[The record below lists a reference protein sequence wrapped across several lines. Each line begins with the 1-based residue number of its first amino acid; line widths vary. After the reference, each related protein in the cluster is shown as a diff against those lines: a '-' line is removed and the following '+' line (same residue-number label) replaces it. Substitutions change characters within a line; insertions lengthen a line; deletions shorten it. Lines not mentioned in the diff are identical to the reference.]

1 MPIVKTYN
9 GHCGDR
15 KFLWST
21 VGKKV
26 CKWLVIHFPSRK
38 LFTRYSRKLFTR
50 QAVSYSLG
58 RPKTG
63 QFILNMLFIVGRF
76 LVSLIQCTHVHYII
90 YMKMNGEND
99 RLD

>member
-1 MPIVKTYN
+1 MI
-9 GHCGDR
+9 G

-76 LVSLIQCTHVHYII
+76 LVSLYSMYARTLYYIH
-90 YMKMNGEND
+90 ENE
-99 RLD
+99 R

>member
-1 MPIVKTYN
+1 MLSNELHLKKPLRFTVSFIVLYI
-9 GHCGDR
+9 C
-15 KFLWST
+15 SESSC
-21 VGKKV
+21 KKG
-26 CKWLVIHFPSRK
+26 FPSRK

-76 LVSLIQCTHVHYII
+76 LVSLYSMYARTLYYIH
-90 YMKMNGEND
+90 ENE
-99 RLD
+99 R